1 MRDST
6 KRNLPAIH
14 PDTPLTPNERKAIAS
29 DAAKKALRIKEN
41 EEYYKDFFAC
51 TLPRMVRI
59 LGMADEVSER
69 LTRNK
74 LDVPSKKEK

>member
-14 PDTPLTPNERKAIAS
+14 PDTPLSPNERKAIAN
-29 DAAKKALRIKEN
+29 DAARKALKIKEN
-41 EEYYKDFFAC
+41 EEYYKDFFDC

-59 LGMADEVSER
+59 LGVLDDASSK
-69 LTRNK
+69 LT
-74 LDVPSKKEK
+74 KKEK

>member
-14 PDTPLTPNERKAIAS
+14 PDTPLSPNERKAIAN
-29 DAAKKALRIKEN
+29 DAARKALRIKEN
-41 EEYYKDFFAC
+41 QKTLDDYFAC

-59 LGMADEVSER
+59 LGVLDDASSK
-69 LTRNK
+69 LT
-74 LDVPSKKEK
+74 KKEK